1 METDNFIMLPTVDFC
16 FAELMKNDKV
26 RKGFIAALL
35 GVSPEEVEDTMMLP
49 AALGGNWPDDK
60 LGILDVH
67 VLLADGTR
75 MNMEMQVKYFE
86 CWDERVLFYMG
97 RMFAGQIKK
106 GEPYEKLQKCIH
118 VSILDFV
125 HFPHD
130 DQCYRTIHFRD
141 DKTGNVYSDKME
153 IQILELKKL
162 PKEVRTG
169 EDVILWMKFFSGKS
183 REEFESVAK
192 ANEYLNEAYHTLRTM
207 SADEKKRMEYE
218 ARDKALRDYNSQISS
233 AERRGKQIG
242 EEEGERRTR
251 QVFKLYI
258 QGETQENIAKICG
271 MTLEKVKEILQ

>member
-1 METDNFIMLPTVDFC
+1 
-16 FAELMKNDKV
+16 
-26 RKGFIAALL
+26 
-35 GVSPEEVEDTMMLP
+35 
-49 AALGGNWPDDK
+49 
-60 LGILDVH
+60 
-67 VLLADGTR
+67 
-75 MNMEMQVKYFE
+75 
-86 CWDERVLFYMG
+86 
-97 RMFAGQIKK
+97 
-106 GEPYEKLQKCIH
+106 
-118 VSILDFV
+118 
-125 HFPHD
+125 
-130 DQCYRTIHFRD
+130 
-141 DKTGNVYSDKME
+141 ME

-162 PKEVRTG
+162 QKEVRTG

-233 AERRGKQIG
+233 AERRGK
-242 EEEGERRTR
+242 EEGERQTR

>member
-106 GEPYEKLQKCIH
+106 GEPYERFQKCIH

-141 DKTGNVYSDKME
+141 DKTGNV
-153 IQILELKKL
+153 
-162 PKEVRTG
+162 
-169 EDVILWMKFFSGKS
+169 
-183 REEFESVAK
+183 
-192 ANEYLNEAYHTLRTM
+192 
-207 SADEKKRMEYE
+207 
-218 ARDKALRDYNSQISS
+218 
-233 AERRGKQIG
+233 
-242 EEEGERRTR
+242 
-251 QVFKLYI
+251 
-258 QGETQENIAKICG
+258 
-271 MTLEKVKEILQ
+271 

>member
-125 HFPHD
+125 HFPD
-130 DQCYRTIHFRD
+130 DVQCYRTIHFRD

-233 AERRGKQIG
+233 AERRGK
-242 EEEGERRTR
+242 EEGERQTR
-251 QVFKLYI
+251 QVIKLYI

>member
-1 METDNFIMLPTVDFC
+1 
-16 FAELMKNDKV
+16 
-26 RKGFIAALL
+26 
-35 GVSPEEVEDTMMLP
+35 
-49 AALGGNWPDDK
+49 
-60 LGILDVH
+60 
-67 VLLADGTR
+67 
-75 MNMEMQVKYFE
+75 
-86 CWDERVLFYMG
+86 
-97 RMFAGQIKK
+97 
-106 GEPYEKLQKCIH
+106 
-118 VSILDFV
+118 
-125 HFPHD
+125 
-130 DQCYRTIHFRD
+130 
-141 DKTGNVYSDKME
+141 
-153 IQILELKKL
+153 L

-233 AERRGKQIG
+233 AERRG
-242 EEEGERRTR
+242 EERTR

>member
-16 FAELMKNDKV
+16 FAELMKN
-26 RKGFIAALL
+26 
-35 GVSPEEVEDTMMLP
+35 
-49 AALGGNWPDDK
+49 DK

-106 GEPYEKLQKCIH
+106 SEPYEKLQKCIH

-125 HFPHD
+125 HFPD
-130 DQCYRTIHFRD
+130 DVQCYRTIHFRD

-233 AERRGKQIG
+233 AERIG
-242 EEEGERRTR
+242 EERTR

>member
-125 HFPHD
+125 HFPD
-130 DQCYRTIHFRD
+130 DVQCYRTIHFRD

-162 PKEVRTG
+162 QKEVRTG

-233 AERRGKQIG
+233 VERRGK
-242 EEEGERRTR
+242 EEGERQTR

>member
-1 METDNFIMLPTVDFC
+1 MLPTVDFC

-125 HFPHD
+125 HFPD
-130 DQCYRTIHFRD
+130 DVQCYRTIHFRD
-141 DKTGNVYSDKME
+141 DKTGNV
-153 IQILELKKL
+153 
-162 PKEVRTG
+162 
-169 EDVILWMKFFSGKS
+169 
-183 REEFESVAK
+183 
-192 ANEYLNEAYHTLRTM
+192 
-207 SADEKKRMEYE
+207 
-218 ARDKALRDYNSQISS
+218 
-233 AERRGKQIG
+233 
-242 EEEGERRTR
+242 
-251 QVFKLYI
+251 
-258 QGETQENIAKICG
+258 
-271 MTLEKVKEILQ
+271 

>member
-35 GVSPEEVEDTMMLP
+35 GGSPEEVEDTMMLP

-60 LGILDVH
+60 LGIMDVH

-125 HFPHD
+125 HFPD
-130 DQCYRTIHFRD
+130 DVQCYRTIHFRD

-233 AERRGKQIG
+233 AERRGK
-242 EEEGERRTR
+242 EEGERQTR

>member
-125 HFPHD
+125 HFPD
-130 DQCYRTIHFRD
+130 DVQCYRTIHFRD

-162 PKEVRTG
+162 QKEVRTG
-169 EDVILWMKFFSGKS
+169 EDLILWMKFFSGKS

-233 AERRGKQIG
+233 AERRGK
-242 EEEGERRTR
+242 EEGERQTR

>member
-125 HFPHD
+125 HFPD
-130 DQCYRTIHFRD
+130 DVQCYRTIHFRD

-162 PKEVRTG
+162 QKEVRTG

-233 AERRGKQIG
+233 AERRGK
-242 EEEGERRTR
+242 EEAERQTR

>member
-60 LGILDVH
+60 LGILDVY

-125 HFPHD
+125 HFPD
-130 DQCYRTIHFRD
+130 DVQCYRTIHFRD

-233 AERRGKQIG
+233 AERRGK
-242 EEEGERRTR
+242 EEGERQTR

>member
-118 VSILDFV
+118 VSVLDFV
-125 HFPHD
+125 HFPD
-130 DQCYRTIHFRD
+130 DVQCYRTIHFRD

-233 AERRGKQIG
+233 AERRGK
-242 EEEGERRTR
+242 EEGERQTR

>member
-125 HFPHD
+125 HFPD
-130 DQCYRTIHFRD
+130 DVQCYRTIHFRD

-162 PKEVRTG
+162 QKEVRTG

-233 AERRGKQIG
+233 AERRGK
-242 EEEGERRTR
+242 EEGERQTR

>member
-125 HFPHD
+125 HFPD
-130 DQCYRTIHFRD
+130 DVQCYRTIHFRD
-141 DKTGNVYSDKME
+141 DKTGDVYSDKME

-233 AERRGKQIG
+233 AERRGK
-242 EEEGERRTR
+242 EEGERQTR